1 MYDRISNKKDLIRQ
15 LKEQL
20 LSMEGFSSGSVSRR
34 LDFGLGPMNAAFP
47 GGTFPIGSIHEL
59 VSPTEAD
66 AAAANGFLAGLLST
80 LMGQSGICL
89 WISVGRKLFPPALK
103 FFGIEPHRVIFV
115 DVKLKK
121 DGLWVMEQALKCT
134 ALSAVVAEL
143 REVSFA
149 ESRRLQLA
157 VEDSRVTGF
166 LHRIRPVSQ
175 ATLACVSRWK
185 ISPQPSHSNGL
196 PGVGFSRVQ
205 VELEKIRNG
214 RPGSWQ
220 FEWRKGRFL
229 FVPAKRPAA
238 LTAESAKNNLDSNKA
253 STKMKAG

>member
-1 MYDRISNKKDLIRQ
+1 MHNRISNKKDIIRQ

-20 LSMEGFSSGSVSRR
+20 LSMEGFSSGSVGRP
-34 LDFGLGPMNAAFP
+34 LDFGLGSMNDAFP

-59 VSPTEAD
+59 VSPTEAH

-103 FFGIEPHRVIFV
+103 FFGIEPHRIIFV

-134 ALSAVVAEL
+134 AISAVVAEL

-166 LHRIRPVSQ
+166 LHRQLPRIKH
-175 ATLACVSRWK
+175 TLACVSRWQ
-185 ISPQPSHSNGL
+185 ISPLPSLSNGL
-196 PGVGFSRVQ
+196 PGVGFPRVQ

-220 FEWRKGRFL
+220 FEWHKGRFR
-229 FVPAKRPAA
+229 FVPALRPAA
-238 LTAESAKNNLDSNKA
+238 LPVTSIPNNRSYA
-253 STKMKAG
+253 